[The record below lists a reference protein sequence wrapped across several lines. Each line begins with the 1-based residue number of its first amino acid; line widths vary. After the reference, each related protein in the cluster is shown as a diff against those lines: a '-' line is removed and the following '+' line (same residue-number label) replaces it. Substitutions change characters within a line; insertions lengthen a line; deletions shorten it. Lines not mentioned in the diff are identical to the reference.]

1 MNVFLTHPVVHC
13 MNLYQTTQLQHSPQC
28 RKSCTLCRFKCKVRV
43 LIYLLRLHFCSG
55 EVAQQ
60 QLLLT
65 QHETHTKIMLCL
77 WLSSCLH
84 ETKSHWESADIV
96 SANQNTKN
104 RGNSMVRLFFPSLPS
119 FLPSLLPLSPSV
131 VCPETFPSAFRGR
144 NWVWTQLST
153 KAEGICTRS
162 VTKSQTQ
169 HMAVHCSM
177 VLVGEK
183 GNWSSCVVRKS
194 SVAVI

>member
-96 SANQNTKN
+96 SANQNKTLKTE
-104 RGNSMVRLFFPSLPS
+104 GIAWSGFSFLLCLPFFLPS
-119 FLPSLLPLSPSV
+119 FLFLLVWFVLKLSPQHLEA
-131 VCPETFPSAFRGR
+131 ETESELSLAQRQRGSAQGQWQNPKPST
-144 NWVWTQLST
+144 WLSI
-153 KAEGICTRS
+153 APWFW
-162 VTKSQTQ
+162 
-169 HMAVHCSM
+169 
-177 VLVGEK
+177 L
-183 GNWSSCVVRKS
+183 VRKEIGAP
-194 SVAVI
+194 VWLGKAQ